1 MQGVLRLSCLS
12 GEHSACVAHVSPRR
26 EAEPRPWKSERGAI
40 IPLLAT
46 RGGAQ
51 VGEMMAG
58 DERAIAVSLEDLL
71 GAHGKYR
78 AALLEML
85 QCIGLEP
92 HEGRSPEIAFARVLV
107 ASVVGGTPLPQGH
120 YERYHVLGPD
130 GCRIAV
136 YTADDMSSAV
146 NGWVIDPAEA
156 EGVDAVALVVFLQH
170 RPSAVHLIP
179 IERVAALAAA
189 LGGDS
194 VPEGSLTMNR
204 TLNDNLVMEP
214 VVSAALGVVST
225 LLP

>member
-1 MQGVLRLSCLS
+1 MFRPPWLLGGR
-12 GEHSACVAHVSPRR
+12 SARGAHVSAPRSTKR
-26 EAEPRPWKSERGAI
+26 PRPSKSERGAI
-40 IPLLAT
+40 IPVQSDEG
-46 RGGAQ
+46 RIE
-51 VGEMMAG
+51 VDDIMPG

-71 GAHGKYR
+71 GAHDKYR

-107 ASVVGGTPLPQGH
+107 ASVVGGTPLPQGR
-120 YERYHVLGPD
+120 YERYQVLGRD

-146 NGWVIDPAEA
+146 NGWVVDTAAVDGI
-156 EGVDAVALVVFLQH
+156 DAVALVMFIQH

-179 IERVAALAAA
+179 VSRVASLCAA
-189 LGGDS
+189 LGDQHS
-194 VPEGSLTMNR
+194 PKGSLTLSR
-204 TLNDNLVMEP
+204 ALNDNLVMEP

>member
-1 MQGVLRLSCLS
+1 MDGIM
-12 GEHSACVAHVSPRR
+12 P
-26 EAEPRPWKSERGAI
+26 
-40 IPLLAT
+40 
-46 RGGAQ
+46 
-51 VGEMMAG
+51 G

-85 QCIGLEP
+85 QRIGLEP

-120 YERYHVLGPD
+120 YERYQVLGRD

-146 NGWVIDPAEA
+146 NGWVINPAET
-156 EGVDAVALVVFLQH
+156 EGVDAVALVMFIQH

-179 IERVAALAAA
+179 VNRVASLCAA
-189 LGGDS
+189 LGDEHS
-194 VPEGSLTMNR
+194 PKGSLTLNR
-204 TLNDNLVMEP
+204 ALNDNLVMEP

>member
-1 MQGVLRLSCLS
+1 M
-12 GEHSACVAHVSPRR
+12 A
-26 EAEPRPWKSERGAI
+26 
-40 IPLLAT
+40 
-46 RGGAQ
+46 RGGIE
-51 VGEMMAG
+51 VDDIMPG

-107 ASVVGGTPLPQGH
+107 ASVVGGTPLPQGR
-120 YERYHVLGPD
+120 YERYQVLGRD

-146 NGWVIDPAEA
+146 NGWVINPAET

-179 IERVAALAAA
+179 IDRVSVLARA
-189 LGGDS
+189 LGDES
-194 VPEGSLTMNR
+194 AAEGSLTLSR
-204 TLNDNLVMEP
+204 ALNDNLVMEP
-214 VVSAALGVVST
+214 VVSAVLGVVST